1 MGTIEAALEIAA
13 AVRSGDRRAVD
24 VAREHLARIHD
35 QDAELGAFVAV
46 HEEDALADAKRVDA
60 HPDRGSLPLAGVPVA
75 IKDNVEVAGYPTR
88 FGSAATSDAP
98 AQRDDELVRRLRA
111 AGAVVLGKTNLPELA
126 IWPFTEPAA
135 FRPARNPW
143 NRERTSGGSTGG
155 GAVAVAGGL
164 AALALGSDGG
174 GSIRIPAACCGVFG
188 IKPAP
193 GLLPLPRG
201 ATSHWLGLSAH
212 GPLARNVAGAAAML
226 DVLAGR
232 APVALEPPTAGLR
245 VSASL
250 RHPSPGAPVSAEV
263 GKAVRD
269 TAKILDAEGHRIEW
283 SDPPYPAD
291 LAVRVLR
298 RYLPG
303 IAEDVA
309 GLDAGRLEDRTRK
322 MARAGR
328 LCARRGWAAPAEDDA
343 WRQVVS
349 AWFQGR
355 DLLLMPTLAYP
366 APPLGRWREVGW
378 IRTAISVSR
387 WVLTAQWNLAGVAA
401 CSVPAG
407 LSREG
412 LPLAVQLVA
421 PAGRERLLLEV
432 AARIERRRAFPA
444 LSLRG

>member
-1 MGTIEAALEIAA
+1 LGTNEAALEIAA
-13 AVRSGDRRAVD
+13 AVRAGERRAVD
-24 VAREHLARIHD
+24 VVHEHLARIHD
-35 QDAELGAFVAV
+35 QDPGLGAFVAV
-46 HEEDALADAKRVDA
+46 HDEDAIADAERVDGHA
-60 HPDRGSLPLAGVPVA
+60 DRASLPLAGVPVA

-88 FGSAATSDAP
+88 FGSAATSDTP
-98 AQRDDELVRRLRA
+98 AQQDDELVRRLRA

-174 GSIRIPAACCGVFG
+174 GSIRIPAACCGIFG

-201 ATSHWLGLSAH
+201 AASHWLGLSAY
-212 GPLARNVAGAAAML
+212 GPLARDVAGAAAML
-226 DVLAGR
+226 DVLAGQKP
-232 APVALEPPTAGLR
+232 AALEAPPSGLR
-245 VSASL
+245 VSASI

-269 TAKILDAEGHRIEW
+269 TTAILEAEGHRVEW

-303 IAEDVA
+303 IAEDAA
-309 GLDAGRLEDRTRK
+309 GLDASRLEARTHK

-328 LCARRGWAAPAEDDA
+328 LFARRGWAAPAEEDS
-343 WRQVVS
+343 WRQMVDT
-349 AWFQGR
+349 WFEGR

-366 APPLGRWREVGW
+366 APPLGRWRNAGW
-378 IRTAISVSR
+378 IRTLVSVSR